1 LSDGAARLA
10 ARYPR
15 VWHVIE
21 ADGAGAWL
29 METGLLPAADL
40 YRLAGLE
47 ADGANRAAFQRVEL
61 SPGRIAM
68 LRPQLMA
75 DQPLTA
81 TLAGSFAGRPAA
93 WRRHIDAHVFFWPE
107 PRRRDGFVRACARLR
122 ARGSVGAAPPR
133 VLAIDTAA
141 LLRRHG
147 ASAFFA
153 RINTGAVLRGGVRV
167 RRDDTTF
174 VSVADYQS
182 GPVAEL
188 AIKAPVMLRGILIT
202 CWVRRRGSFR
212 YHTSALPLLGTP
224 ARRHFTS

>member
-10 ARYPR
+10 TRYPR

-29 METGLLPAADL
+29 TNTGLRPAADL

-47 ADGANRAAFQRVEL
+47 PDGANRAAFQRVEL
-61 SPGRIAM
+61 SAGGIAI

-75 DQPLTA
+75 DQALTA
-81 TLAGSFAGRPAA
+81 TLAGSFTGRPDA
-93 WRRHIDAHVFFWPE
+93 WRQHIDAHVFFWLE

-122 ARGSVGAAPPR
+122 ARGSVGAPPPR

-141 LLRRHG
+141 LLCRHG
-147 ASAFFA
+147 ASAFFT
-153 RINTGAVLRGGVRV
+153 RINTGAVLRGGARV

-174 VSVADYQS
+174 VAVADYQS

-188 AIKAPVMLRGILIT
+188 AIQAPVMLRGVLVA
-202 CWVRRRGSFR
+202 C
-212 YHTSALPLLGTP
+212 
-224 ARRHFTS
+224 

>member
-1 LSDGAARLA
+1 MNEGAARLA

-29 METGLLPAADL
+29 TETGLLPAADL
-40 YRLAGLE
+40 NRLAGLE
-47 ADGANRAAFQRVEL
+47 PDGTNRAAFQRVEL
-61 SPGRIAM
+61 SSGRIAI

-75 DQPLTA
+75 DPPLTA
-81 TLAGSFAGRPAA
+81 TLAGSFAGRPDA

-122 ARGSVGAAPPR
+122 ARGSVGSDTAPPR

-153 RINTGAVLRGGVRV
+153 RINTGAVLRGGARV
-167 RRDDTTF
+167 RRDETTF
-174 VSVADYQS
+174 MSVADYKS

-188 AIKAPVMLRGILIT
+188 AIRASVMLRGILIT
-202 CWVRRRGSFR
+202 G
-212 YHTSALPLLGTP
+212 
-224 ARRHFTS
+224 

>member
-1 LSDGAARLA
+1 MGGGAAPRPLLHDGRAGHGLSEGAARLA

-29 METGLLPAADL
+29 TETGLLPAAHL

-61 SPGRIAM
+61 SSGRIAI

-75 DQPLTA
+75 DPPLTA
-81 TLAGSFAGRPAA
+81 TLAGSFAGRPDA

-122 ARGSVGAAPPR
+122 ARGSVGSDTAPPR

-147 ASAFFA
+147 ASAFFVTHQHGCCA
-153 RINTGAVLRGGVRV
+153 
-167 RRDDTTF
+167 
-174 VSVADYQS
+174 S
-182 GPVAEL
+182 
-188 AIKAPVMLRGILIT
+188 
-202 CWVRRRGSFR
+202 RRRSR
-212 YHTSALPLLGTP
+212 P
-224 ARRHFTS
+224 ARRNDLYVGG

>member
-1 LSDGAARLA
+1 LSDGAVRLA
-10 ARYPR
+10 TRYPR

-29 METGLLPAADL
+29 TNTGLRPAADL

-47 ADGANRAAFQRVEL
+47 PDGANRAAFQRVEL
-61 SPGRIAM
+61 SAGGIAI

-75 DQPLTA
+75 DQALTA
-81 TLAGSFAGRPAA
+81 TLAGSFTGRPDA
-93 WRRHIDAHVFFWPE
+93 WRQHIDAHVFFWLE

-122 ARGSVGAAPPR
+122 ARGSVGSDTAPPR

-153 RINTGAVLRGGVRV
+153 RINTGAVLRGGARV
-167 RRDDTTF
+167 RRDETTF
-174 VSVADYQS
+174 MSVADYKS

-188 AIKAPVMLRGILIT
+188 AIRASVMLRGILIT
-202 CWVRRRGSFR
+202 G
-212 YHTSALPLLGTP
+212 
-224 ARRHFTS
+224 

>member
-1 LSDGAARLA
+1 MGRGAATGPLFHDGRAGDGLSDGAARLA
-10 ARYPR
+10 VRYPR

-29 METGLLPAADL
+29 TDTGLLPAAEL

-47 ADGANRAAFQRVEL
+47 ADGTNRDAFQRIE
-61 SPGRIAM
+61 PGPGQIAI
-68 LRPQLMA
+68 LRPQPMA
-75 DQPLTA
+75 DQPLAA

-93 WRRHIDAHVFFWPE
+93 WRRHIDAHVFFWAE

-122 ARGSVGAAPPR
+122 ARSSVEPGWAPPR
-133 VLAIDTAA
+133 VLAIETST
-141 LLRRHG
+141 LLSRHG

-153 RINTGAVLRGGVRV
+153 RINTGAVLRGGARV

-174 VSVADYQS
+174 VSVGNYRS

-188 AIKAPVMLRGILIT
+188 AIKAPVMLHG
-202 CWVRRRGSFR
+202 
-212 YHTSALPLLGTP
+212 LLVTVE
-224 ARRHFTS
+224 

>member
-1 LSDGAARLA
+1 MSDGAARLA

-29 METGLLPAADL
+29 TEAGLLPAADL

-61 SPGRIAM
+61 SAGGIAI

-81 TLAGSFAGRPAA
+81 TLAGSFAGRPDA
-93 WRRHIDAHVFFWPE
+93 WRRHIDAHVFFWLE

-122 ARGSVGAAPPR
+122 ARASVGASAAPPC
-133 VLAIDTAA
+133 VLAIDTEA
-141 LLRRHG
+141 LLCRHDE
-147 ASAFFA
+147 SAFFA
-153 RINTGAVLRGGVRV
+153 RINTGAVLRGGARV

-188 AIKAPVMLRGILIT
+188 AIKAPVTLRGILIT
-202 CWVRRRGSFR
+202 G
-212 YHTSALPLLGTP
+212 
-224 ARRHFTS
+224 

>member
-1 LSDGAARLA
+1 MSDGAARLA

-21 ADGAGAWL
+21 ADGAGEWL
-29 METGLLPAADL
+29 TETGLLPAADL

-47 ADGANRAAFQRVEL
+47 VDGANRTAFQRVEL
-61 SPGRIAM
+61 SSGGIAI

-122 ARGSVGAAPPR
+122 ALGNIGSDAALPC

-141 LLRRHG
+141 LLCRHG
-147 ASAFFA
+147 VSAFFA
-153 RINTGAVLRGGVRV
+153 RINTGAVLRGGARV

-174 VSVADYQS
+174 VPVADYQS

-202 CWVRRRGSFR
+202 G
-212 YHTSALPLLGTP
+212 
-224 ARRHFTS
+224 

>member
-1 LSDGAARLA
+1 MSDGAARLA

-40 YRLAGLE
+40 YQLAGLK
-47 ADGANRAAFQRVEL
+47 ADGANRTAFQRVDL
-61 SPGRIAM
+61 GSGRIAI

-75 DQPLTA
+75 DRSLTT
-81 TLAGSFAGRPAA
+81 TLSGSFAGRPDA
-93 WRRHIDAHVFFWPE
+93 WRRYIDAHVFFWPE

-122 ARGSVGAAPPR
+122 ARGSIGSDAAPPR

-141 LLRRHG
+141 LLRRHD
-147 ASAFFA
+147 ASTFFS
-153 RINTGAVLRGGVRV
+153 RINTGSVLRGGARV

-174 VSVADYQS
+174 VSVANYQS

-188 AIKAPVMLRGILIT
+188 AIKAPVMLRGILVS
-202 CWVRRRGSFR
+202 C
-212 YHTSALPLLGTP
+212 
-224 ARRHFTS
+224 